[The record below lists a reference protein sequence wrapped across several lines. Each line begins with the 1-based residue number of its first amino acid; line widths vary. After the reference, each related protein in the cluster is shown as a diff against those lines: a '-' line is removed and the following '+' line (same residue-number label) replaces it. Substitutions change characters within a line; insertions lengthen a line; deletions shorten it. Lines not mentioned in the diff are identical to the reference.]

1 MCEPTELHFGFTD
14 KAYVTNYTFNFV
26 QVASYTKAEIANQVI
41 IEVPEVVIPTSYTN
55 VTEPPRTEPPP
66 DIDEIIA
73 AIDGQKTVNH
83 RNFYH
88 DKKI

>member
-1 MCEPTELHFGFTD
+1 MEIHFGFTNRES
-14 KAYVTNYTFNFV
+14 VTNFTINYL
-26 QVASYTKAEIANQVI
+26 QVASYTKAEIANQVL

-83 RNFYH
+83 GDFHY
-88 DKKI
+88 DKRIRF